1 MARRRTVFAAL
12 VAVMLGVSFVR
23 CAPDDIS
30 TQTAVEERLTCQ
42 CGCGLTVHT
51 CNHLQCS
58 FAIPVKNDIAASL
71 AAGQSAEEILARYV
85 EEYGEKILSAPK
97 PEGFNLVA
105 WIGPYVAVV
114 LGGIAIFLAARR
126 WRRIATGESVAAAPR
141 AIIPSEADR
150 ARLERALKEM
160 DS

>member
-1 MARRRTVFAAL
+1 MIPRRTLFAAVVGL
-12 VAVMLGVSFVR
+12 AFGLCFVR
-23 CAPDDIS
+23 CAPDDVS
-30 TQTAVEERLTCQ
+30 TQTAIEERLTCQ

-71 AAGQSAEEILARYV
+71 AAGQSAEQMLARYV
-85 EEYGEKILSAPK
+85 DEYGEKILSAPT

-105 WIGPYVAVV
+105 WFGPYVAVLFGFVGIV
-114 LGGIAIFLAARR
+114 LAMRRWKRLAASRPA
-126 WRRIATGESVAAAPR
+126 ATATRSDTT
-141 AIIPSEADR
+141 SEADR
-150 ARLERALKEM
+150 ARLEKALKEM